1 MKEKVIVTGA
11 IGQDGSFLTKL
22 LLEKGCVVV
31 CLIRPS
37 SNNSLKNHEIL
48 GIRKNRNLKYVYLDI
63 TDYYSVFN
71 LIKKFNPDVIYNMAA
86 KTFVK
91 DSFDNPFSTFLT
103 NSIATMY
110 FLESI
115 KIINPKCKFYQ
126 ASSSEMFGKN
136 KGKALNEKS
145 SFNPVSPY
153 AVSKTS
159 SYYIV
164 KYYRQAYSLFAVNGI
179 LFNHES
185 FLRGSNF
192 ITKKVVRG
200 LVLIKKG
207 KKDILEIGNI
217 FAERDWGHAKDYM
230 EAVILMMNYKNPDD
244 YVVATGKKFSVK
256 FLIDYVA
263 TKLNINL
270 SWKIDMKNKNYFAI
284 DSNSKKI
291 IIKSNQIHFREA
303 EVDKL
308 LGDISKIK
316 KFLKWKP
323 TFKFTDLIDE
333 MIEFELKI

>member
-1 MKEKVIVTGA
+1 MKKKAIVTGA

-22 LLEKGCVVV
+22 LLENDYKVI

-48 GIRKNRNLKYVYLDI
+48 GIRRNHNLKYIYIDI

-71 LIKKFNPDVIYNMAA
+71 LIKKFNPDIIYNMAA

-103 NSIATMY
+103 NTTATMY

-136 KGKALNEKS
+136 LGKALNEKS
-145 SFNPVSPY
+145 LFNPVSPY

-164 KYYRQAYSLFAVNGI
+164 KYYRQAYDLFAVNGI

-192 ITKKVVRG
+192 ITKKVVKG
-200 LVLIKKG
+200 LVSIKQG
-207 KKDILEIGNI
+207 KKDFLEIGNI
-217 FAERDWGHAKDYM
+217 FAERDWGYANDYM
-230 EAVILMMNYKNPDD
+230 KAIMLMMDYKNPDD
-244 YVVATGKKFSVK
+244 YVVATGKKYSVK

-263 TKLNINL
+263 SKLNFKLI
-270 SWKIDMKNKNYFAI
+270 WKIDTKKKHYLAI
-284 DSNSKKI
+284 DSISKKI
-291 IIKSNQIHFREA
+291 IVKSNQIHFREA

-316 KFLKWKP
+316 KQLKWKP

-333 MIEFELKI
+333 MIEFEQNI